1 MPAPLARIA
10 ARALLPSPRV
20 HAALVSPL
28 LAQVAYRQ
36 YWPGFWI
43 FLGVAASVLGVILYL
58 FFRSQ
63 PPSGPKMG
71 E

>member
-1 MPAPLARIA
+1 MQ
-10 ARALLPSPRV
+10 V
-20 HAALVSPL
+20 L
-28 LAQVAYRQ
+28 LASTLFGQVGYRG

-43 FLGVAASVLGVILYL
+43 FLAVVAGVLAVILYL

-63 PPSGPKMG
+63 PPSGPRMG

>member
-1 MPAPLARIA
+1 MQT
-10 ARALLPSPRV
+10 ALLS
-20 HAALVSPL
+20 ALV
-28 LAQVAYRQ
+28 AQASYRT

-43 FLGVAASVLGVILYL
+43 FLGVAASVLGVLLYL